1 MNDNRELTGEERQ
14 LFEIIISELESKDQ
28 NVRDAAIVRL
38 EQMDATVLGAAAGL
52 LVEKLLWKCWTGP
65 ELRIV
70 GNRTVLGILVK
81 MGKPAVEHL
90 RKLTENRGQYRL
102 VQRACYALA
111 KMGVS
116 AYAPGARAKLA
127 TYIEGPDEYQGRDA
141 IDAMVAIGDEYVVDY
156 LRLVAIKKNPNQ
168 YLRSRSAY
176 ALGQIG
182 DVRAIP
188 DLIEALQ
195 DPSWSNVVPAAKWA
209 LNKLYAKKDKL
220 SQS

>member
-1 MNDNRELTGEERQ
+1 MDDNRELTGEERQ

-38 EQMDATVLGAAAGL
+38 EQMGA
-52 LVEKLLWKCWTGP
+52 
-65 ELRIV
+65 
-70 GNRTVLGILVK
+70 
-81 MGKPAVEHL
+81 
-90 RKLTENRGQYRL
+90 
-102 VQRACYALA
+102 
-111 KMGVS
+111 S
-116 AYAPGARAKLA
+116 AYAPDARAKLGA
-127 TYIEGPDEYQGRDA
+127 YIEGPDEYQGRDA

-156 LRLVAIKKNPNQ
+156 LRLVALKKNPNQ

-188 DLIEALQ
+188 DLTEALQ

-209 LNKLYAKKDKL
+209 LNKLYAKKDK
-220 SQS
+220 